1 MKSKRKT
8 DKLNLQIF
16 QEILGRSW
24 GKGEVE
30 EGTIAF
36 LQSMRRKH
44 CTIETSIL
52 PCKKEENV
60 EKMNRMVPSL

>member
-1 MKSKRKT
+1 MKFT
-8 DKLNLQIF
+8 DF
-16 QEILGRSW
+16 QEILRRSS

-30 EGTIAF
+30 ESTIAF
-36 LQSMRRKH
+36 LQSMRRKN

-60 EKMNRMVPSL
+60 EKIVYRMVPSL